1 MDEFSEL
8 YILFARK
15 VANYS
20 ARSQYDRM
28 VFSIYLI
35 NIQMKCHFIQ
45 FCNEMTLLQ
54 ICESGY

>member
-1 MDEFSEL
+1 MSFQN
-8 YILFARK
+8 YIFYLLEK
-15 VANYS
+15 VVNYS